1 MAGSANQWARCVL
14 RWAFYLYV
22 VGLTAASLPPVR
34 AVWDDILQPPNA
46 QLLIV
51 TAVPLHGVTVIDD
64 GWIIKQRPGS
74 FIRDVVDYG
83 KKPVTVYSFWKKPV
97 AVYSFWKKPVAV
109 YSF

>member
-14 RWAFYLYV
+14 RWAFYIYV

-51 TAVPLHGVTVIDD
+51 TAVPLYDVTVIYD
-64 GWIIKQRPGS
+64 GRIIKQRPGS

-83 KKPVTVYSFWKKPV
+83 KKPVTVYSF
-97 AVYSFWKKPVAV
+97 
-109 YSF
+109 